1 MDHMTQQKQLKQ
13 PRREYLRAYL
23 LACVR
28 DNVLSLADLTS
39 GEVVGKLLN
48 TVSTDARQVLGE
60 LIRDGVSSGV
70 GMLGA
75 FLASRATKR

>member
-1 MDHMTQQKQLKQ
+1 MEHMRQPKSLKQ

-28 DNVLSLADLTS
+28 DNVLTLADLTS
-39 GEVVGKLLN
+39 GDAITKLLN
-48 TVSTDARQVLGE
+48 TVSTDARQVIGDM
-60 LIRDGVSSGV
+60 IRDGVSTGV

-75 FLASRATKR
+75 FLASRVTKR